1 MAYVPVPKDLS
12 KVKTKVAFNLTKRQ
26 LIFFGIAL
34 LIGLPV
40 FFIIKNKVG
49 TNIATYAMIFIMIP
63 CFLFAMY
70 EKHGQ
75 PLETV
80 LMQIIHL
87 RYLSHPTR
95 PYQTENFYSLITKQA
110 QIYKEVDHIVYKSQN
125 TKANTK
131 RRKTTTDVTA
141 KKQK

>member
-1 MAYVPVPKDLS
+1 MAYVSVPKDLS

-40 FFIIKNKVG
+40 FFIIKNKLG

-80 LMQIIHL
+80 LMQIIRL
-87 RYLSHPTR
+87 RYLSSPTR
-95 PYQTENFYSLITKQA
+95 PYQTENYYSLLIKQA
-110 QIYKEVDHIVYKSQN
+110 QIYKEVDQIVYKSQN
-125 TKANTK
+125 TKANAT
-131 RRKTTTDVTA
+131 RRKTTA
-141 KKQK
+141 SIIAEKQK